1 MQLEIV
7 DSALARV
14 LAGPQNENYKWLE
27 QRMGVRIGQR
37 GTKIHIHGEDN
48 ERVQRVAGL
57 LKKLCVLVKSTR
69 GLSLEDMEKALNG
82 FEDNGNEGVEQLF
95 STPIWKRLGG
105 SAVLPKTV
113 AQKRY
118 VEMIRGQDIVFGLG
132 PAGTGKTY
140 LAVAMAVAAL
150 MEHRVRRIIL
160 TRPAVEAGE
169 KLGFLPGDLAQKTD
183 PYLRPLYDALADL
196 LDRARIEQL
205 LEEEVIEV
213 APLAFMRGR
222 TLHDAYAILDE
233 AQNASIEQMKMFL
246 TRLGPRSK
254 AVVTGDLTQVDLIGK
269 PSGLLHARQILQG
282 ISGIGFWEFS
292 DKDVVRHRLVREII
306 QAYESNPAG
315 TPGDRDMG

>member
-1 MQLEIV
+1 
-7 DSALARV
+7 
-14 LAGPQNENYKWLE
+14 
-27 QRMGVRIGQR
+27 MGVRIGQR
-37 GTKIHIHGEDN
+37 GTKLHIQGEDAA
-48 ERVQRVAGL
+48 RVQLVARL
-57 LKKLCVLVKSTR
+57 LEKLCVLTKPNG
-69 GLSLEDMEKALNG
+69 GLSPEDMEKALGGLEENG
-82 FEDNGNEGVEQLF
+82 SEGVEQLF
-95 STPIWKRLGG
+95 QHPIGKRLGG
-105 SAVLPKTV
+105 GAVLPRTV

-118 VEMIRGQDIVFGLG
+118 VEMIEAKDIVFGLG

-150 MEHRVRRIIL
+150 LERRVRRIIL

-169 KLGFLPGDLAQKTD
+169 KLGFLPGDLAQKVD

-196 LDRARIEQL
+196 LDKGRIEQW
-205 LEEEVIEV
+205 LEEEVLEV

-254 AVVTGDLTQVDLIGK
+254 AVVTGDLTQVDLTEK

-282 ISGIGFWEFS
+282 IEGIGFWEFTE
-292 DKDVVRHRLVREII
+292 KDVVRHRLVKEII
-306 QAYESNPAG
+306 KAY
-315 TPGDRDMG
+315 RDSP

>member
-14 LAGPQNENYKWLE
+14 LAGPQNENYRWLE

-37 GTKIHIHGEDN
+37 GTKIHIHGEN
-48 ERVQRVAGL
+48 PERVQLVVRL
-57 LKKLCVLVKSTR
+57 LEKLCACAKPNH
-69 GLSLEDMEKALNG
+69 GLSVEDMEKALGG
-82 FEDNGNEGVEQLF
+82 FQDNGSEGVEQLF
-95 STPIWKRLGG
+95 QNPIGKRLGG
-105 SAVLPKTV
+105 SAVFPKTV

-118 VEMIRGQDIVFGLG
+118 VEMIGEKDIVFGLG

-150 MEHRVRRIIL
+150 MERRVRRIVL

-169 KLGFLPGDLAQKTD
+169 KLGFLPGDLAQKID

-196 LDRARIEQL
+196 LDKNRIEQW
-205 LEEEVIEV
+205 LEEEVIEI

-254 AVVTGDLTQVDLIGK
+254 AVVTGDLTQVDLTEK
-269 PSGLLHARQILQG
+269 PSGLLHARHILQG
-282 ISGIGFWEFS
+282 IEGIGFWEFS
-292 DKDVVRHRLVREII
+292 EKDVVRHRLVREII
-306 QAYESNPAG
+306 KAYEAKEG
-315 TPGDRDMG
+315 